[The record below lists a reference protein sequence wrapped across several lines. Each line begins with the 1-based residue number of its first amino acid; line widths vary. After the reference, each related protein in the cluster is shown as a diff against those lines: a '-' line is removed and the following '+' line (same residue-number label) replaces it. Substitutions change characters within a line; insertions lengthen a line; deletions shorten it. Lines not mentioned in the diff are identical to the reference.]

1 MVKLVILF
9 HQPVD
14 LERFENGYN
23 AFLALIEQMPLIQ
36 RRQVNSV
43 LGSPLGET
51 PYYRVLEIYFEEFA
65 EMDRALNSPVGQTA
79 GGELARNFPSGTFEL
94 YFAEV
99 YEEAGAQTTEVNS

>member
-9 HQPVD
+9 HKPAD
-14 LERFENGYN
+14 LEKFEDGYN
-23 AFLALIEQMPLIQ
+23 AFLALIEQMSLIR

-51 PYYRVLEIYFEEFA
+51 SLYRALELYFDGYD
-65 EMDRALNSPVGQTA
+65 EMNRALNSPVGQTA
-79 GGELARNFPSGTFEL
+79 GGELARNFPAATYEL

-99 YEEAGAQTTEVNS
+99 YEEAGAQTEASF